1 MPELPEVENVVRG
14 LQAGILG
21 SRIVNVRCHFKTTVG
36 GDADCFEAALRYK
49 TIERIT
55 RHGKYIFLRL
65 IGGDQT
71 DGTVSGRGL
80 DRRCCSVELAVHLR
94 MTGQLLLVERGSEAD
109 KHTHL
114 EIFFEG
120 GDSKIVYRDV
130 RKFGRLLLLEGG
142 IEEFLEEKKL
152 GEDALKITE
161 AGLFQ
166 ALSRTKRN
174 IKATLLDQRT
184 IAGMGNIYTDEVLF
198 REGISPL
205 RGASTLSPKEIA
217 SLLAT
222 IRKVLRAAIAGR
234 GTTISDYLSVLGR
247 SGSYQH
253 ELLVYNR
260 EGLPCSRCGTPVSKS
275 KVAGR
280 GTYFC
285 PNCQS

>member
-21 SRIVNVRCHFKTTVG
+21 SRIVNVRCHFQTAVG
-36 GDADCFEAALRYK
+36 GDADCFEAALRGK

-65 IGGDQT
+65 IEGNQT
-71 DGTVSGRGL
+71 GGTVLGRGL
-80 DRRCCSVELAVHLR
+80 DRQDCSVELAVHLR
-94 MTGQLLLVERGSEAD
+94 MTGQILSVERDSGVD

-114 EIFFEG
+114 EIFLEG
-120 GDSKIVYRDV
+120 GNSKIVYRDV

-152 GEDALKITE
+152 GEDALKISE
-161 AGLFQ
+161 AGFFQ
-166 ALSRTKRN
+166 ALARTKRN
-174 IKATLLDQRT
+174 IKAALLDQRT

-205 RGASTLSPKEIA
+205 RGASTLSPQEIA

-234 GTTISDYLSVLGR
+234 GTTISDYLNVRGR

-260 EGLPCSRCGTPVSKS
+260 EGLPCSRCRTPITKS
-275 KVAGR
+275 RVAGR

-285 PNCQS
+285 PDCQS